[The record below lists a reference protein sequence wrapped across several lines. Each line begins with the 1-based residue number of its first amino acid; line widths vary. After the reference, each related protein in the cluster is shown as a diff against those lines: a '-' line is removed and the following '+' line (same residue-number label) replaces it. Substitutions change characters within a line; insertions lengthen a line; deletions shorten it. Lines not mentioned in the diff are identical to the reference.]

1 MCTWIT
7 EKTAVT
13 AYGKG
18 VPEWI
23 ELTSANVYY
32 DHPVSAPLDHA
43 LIIDFLNEAAGPGAR
58 VAVELSAESA
68 RALVRA
74 IEAALVNGEE
84 CHSGAP
90 ARVER
95 AERATREG
103 VDKGSHAAVAGVSL
117 G

>member
-23 ELTSANVYY
+23 ELTTANVYY

-74 IEAALVNGEE
+74 IEAALVAGEE
-84 CHSGAP
+84 CGGPQRGAT
-90 ARVER
+90 AVVEP
-95 AERATREG
+95 
-103 VDKGSHAAVAGVSL
+103 AAVAGVSL